1 MKLSKS
7 TIRMLVIAM
16 TLILVGSILAFVFNT
31 SMGSVKVSRIS
42 FKTAKGTMS
51 GLLYMPKDASA
62 SNPKPTVVVTHGY
75 LNSAEMQDANAIEL
89 SRRGYVVLAVDM
101 YDHGHSKVKAKYYR
115 GTNFYSLWSTFWIN
129 SMNDAVDYIYKK
141 PYVLKDANGN
151 GMIGV
156 TGHSMGG
163 FSSTVALARD
173 EAKYADTGIRKIACG
188 LTEGSD
194 FSYSENVGVNAETA
208 AAAGGGRYMGKVAG
222 QYDEF
227 FFNNPA
233 DPAGTVRHKDYVST
247 PEAKTWLEQEAPQA
261 NTWYATSDGGQRII
275 YEPAQTH
282 AWNHFS
288 KETTAYVLDFYNT
301 AFAGCSSGIKQMSNT
316 NQIWMYKEFA
326 ECIAL
331 VGFLML
337 LIPLVEVVISLPFF
351 KKAKTALA
359 SPAPAAKSPGEKFG
373 KFALITVLMLIPAI
387 IFANTFDFHAS
398 SFAVKG
404 LYAAGIFFAIAGVV
418 GIILSLKAA
427 ENKKGHLVGS
437 IIVTISALCLAYT
450 AKVPF
455 YEDLT
460 KWTAPAVNSTA
471 SWTLICALI
480 SILSTSFIYV
490 CSKAAKGTKLDAY
503 GISLDP
509 MVICASVCTAVVVT
523 VVAYSVLFLIDLL
536 FKTDFRIW
544 LFAFKTWDFNI
555 MPAALK
561 YLPTFLLFYFIS
573 TVSIFANTNTEDLQG
588 VKGYLVAIALNAG
601 GAILW
606 LLRQYITLF
615 GTGVAAHPRAAL
627 SGIALIAIA
636 CMLTA
641 AACIS
646 RALYKRTGN
655 VWIPAVLNALLVTI
669 NALANSAVY
678 FK

>member
-7 TIRMLVIAM
+7 TIKMLVIAM
-16 TLILVGSILAFVFNT
+16 ALILVGSIFACVFNT

-42 FKTAKGTMS
+42 FETAKGTMS

-101 YDHGHSKVKAKYYR
+101 YDHGHSKVNAENYG
-115 GTNFYSLWSTFWIN
+115 GTDFFGLWSTFWIN
-129 SMNDAVDYIYKK
+129 SMNDAVDYIYDQ

-163 FSSTVALARD
+163 FSSTVALAMD
-173 EAKYADTGIRKIACG
+173 EAKYAATGVRKIACG

-194 FSYSENVGVNAETA
+194 FSYSGFVGVNAEA
-208 AAAGGGRYMGKVAG
+208 AATAGGGRYMGKVAA

-247 PEAKTWLEQEAPQA
+247 PDGMTWLEQEAPQA

-282 AWNHFS
+282 PWNHFS
-288 KETTAYVLDFYNT
+288 KETTAYALNFYNT
-301 AFAGCSSGIKQMSNT
+301 AFAGCSSGIKQMSDT
-316 NQIWMYKEFA
+316 NQIWMFKEFA

-351 KKAKTALA
+351 NKAKTALA
-359 SPAPAAKSPGEKFG
+359 APAPAAKNPGEKFG
-373 KFALITVLMLIPAI
+373 KFATIVGLMLIPAI
-387 IFANTFDFHAS
+387 IFNDTFDFDPS
-398 SFAVKG
+398 SSAVNG
-404 LYAAGIFFAIAGVV
+404 VYAAGVIFAIAGVV

-427 ENKKGHLVGS
+427 ENKKGYLIGS
-437 IIVTISALCLAYT
+437 IIVTVAALCLAYT

-460 KWTAPAVNSTA
+460 KWTAPSVNSTA

-480 SILSTSFIYV
+480 SILSTAIIYV
-490 CSKAAKGTKLDAY
+490 GSKAAKGTKLDAY
-503 GISLDP
+503 GICLDP
-509 MVICASVCTAVVVT
+509 MVICASVCTAAVVT
-523 VVAYSVLFLIDLL
+523 AAAYIVLFLMDLL
-536 FKTDFRIW
+536 FKADFRIW
-544 LFAFKTWDFNI
+544 VFAFKTWDFNI
-555 MPAALK
+555 MPAVLK

-573 TVSIFANTNTEDLQG
+573 TVSIFANTNTEGLQG
-588 VKGYLVAIALNAG
+588 VKGYLVAIAINAG

-606 LLRQYITLF
+606 LVRQYITLF
-615 GTGVAAHPRAAL
+615 STGVAAHPGAAL
-627 SGIALIAIA
+627 SGIVLVAIA

-669 NALANSAVY
+669 STLANTTIY